1 MAMKTLNDADFGEL
15 LTALAERWNSEVN
28 YTEEL
33 EHTVDELQE
42 RSEAQAI
49 KLMERIPNS
58 SGDIE
63 QQLKNALA
71 DLDDANKK
79 LRELTQK
86 ADLNENKLIAANSK
100 VNNLEHQLTNVRG
113 ELSRFRAKNDELV
126 KEKVEL
132 ETRITKYRANEH
144 FLEGQIT
151 SLKQQLQDAQEAQ
164 SEAQEGQAE
173 VSKLKGALNK
183 ADKQLTE
190 LRREL
195 NTANQKLSNFDGVD
209 LKALNTKV
217 NNLKA
222 RNGELLA
229 AKELLIKE
237 NRAYRVERDT
247 ATKQLIN
254 RNQQIELNEER
265 IAMFEELVE
274 RYKYREKISYSRAIY
289 LSGETIIALL
299 PQRFKVNVDGVQ
311 GAVEQHHLLYSNRRG
326 IWKQVSLDPNGE
338 LSVAR
343 PYFDGVNSKTEA
355 AMQKVLPNPSNDEA
369 KFMHDWLC
377 QVRENEWQVTD
388 LDVLSLQ
395 EGRMLSLDE
404 AYEKSIEDLGGRKP
418 DINKAI
424 A

>member
-1 MAMKTLNDADFGEL
+1 MSSKTLNDADFGEL
-15 LTALAERWNSEVN
+15 LSAIAERWNTEVK

-33 EHTVDELQE
+33 ESTVDELQE
-42 RSEAQAI
+42 RTETQAI

-58 SGDIE
+58 NGDIE
-63 QQLKNALA
+63 QQLKTALA
-71 DLDDANKK
+71 ELAEANQKV
-79 LRELTQK
+79 RTLTLN
-86 ADLNENKLIAANSK
+86 AELNENKLVAANSK
-100 VNNLEHQLTNVRG
+100 VNNLEHQITNVRG
-113 ELSRFRAKNDELV
+113 ELNRFRAKNDELA

-132 ETRITKYRANEH
+132 ETQITKYRANEH
-144 FLEGQIT
+144 HLGGQIT
-151 SLKQQLQDAQEAQ
+151 SLKQQLQTAQQAQLEAKD
-164 SEAQEGQAE
+164 GQAE

-183 ADKQLTE
+183 AEKQLTE
-190 LRREL
+190 AKREL

-217 NNLKA
+217 SNLKA

-237 NRAYRVERDT
+237 NKAYRQERDV

-265 IAMFEELVE
+265 IAMFEELLE

-289 LSGETIIALL
+289 LSGQTIIALL

-343 PYFDGVNSKTEA
+343 PYFDGIDNKTEA

-377 QVRENEWQVTD
+377 QVKDNEWQVTD